1 MVLDEITHENQISYF
16 QYFSDTKKDPTKS
29 LATKR

>member
-1 MVLDEITHENQISYF
+1 MVLDKITRENQISYF
-16 QYFSDTKKDPTKS
+16 QYFSDTKKDPMKY